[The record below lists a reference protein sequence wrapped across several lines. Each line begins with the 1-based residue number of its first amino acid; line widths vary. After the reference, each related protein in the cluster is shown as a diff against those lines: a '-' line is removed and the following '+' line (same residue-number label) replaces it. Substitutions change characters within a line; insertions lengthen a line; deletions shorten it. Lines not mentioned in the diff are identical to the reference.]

1 VPHLKTSAMDRLNY
15 YVSGWSLTSPQLKT
29 SNTNTENVI
38 EKFFC
43 QMQAVSMVYRDDYLT
58 SIVVF
63 VTGPTGLPQ
72 PGEGC

>member
-1 VPHLKTSAMDRLNY
+1 MVIKKSTIE
-15 YVSGWSLTSPQLKT
+15 T
-29 SNTNTENVI
+29 SNYNTENVS

-58 SIVVF
+58 CIVVLL
-63 VTGPTGLPQ
+63 TGPTGLLQ

>member
-1 VPHLKTSAMDRLNY
+1 MVITKSTIE
-15 YVSGWSLTSPQLKT
+15 T
-29 SNTNTENVI
+29 SNFNTENVS

-58 SIVVF
+58 SSIVVL
-63 VTGPTGLPQ
+63 VTGPTGFLQ